1 MKLKNK
7 KERLDLLERVLFFLA
22 ICSCAIAGYSAISE
36 FINDK
41 DNYFI
46 VENPMSDVG

>member
-1 MKLKNK
+1 MALKNK
-7 KERLDLLERVLFFLA
+7 KEKLDLLEKVLFFLA
-22 ICSCAIAGYSAISE
+22 ICSCTIVGYSAISE

>member
-1 MKLKNK
+1 MKPKNK
-7 KERLDLLERVLFFLA
+7 KEKLDLLERVLFFLA
-22 ICSCAIAGYSAISE
+22 VCSCAIVSYSAISE
-36 FINDK
+36 FINYK

>member
-1 MKLKNK
+1 MALKNK
-7 KERLDLLERVLFFLA
+7 KEKLDLLEKVLFFLA

-41 DNYFI
+41 DTYFI